1 MLARRI
7 STIAESVVGL
17 LLLGS
22 KMFRFFTERRRGSI
36 DGTSK
41 YLEHRNIELFP
52 DVENRDNY
60 Q

>member
-1 MLARRI
+1 MLARI

-22 KMFRFFTERRRGSI
+22 KMFRYLQKGFEDRWMEF
-36 DGTSK
+36 K
-41 YLEHRNIELFP
+41 NCLEHRNIELFS

>member
-1 MLARRI
+1 MLARI

-22 KMFRFFTERRRGSI
+22 KMFRYLQKGFEDRSMEF
-36 DGTSK
+36 K
-41 YLEHRNIELFP
+41 NCLEHRNIELFP